1 MPDCTKCSNIWKE
14 RYYTAEKNYI
24 TTVNKLIFISLFSA
38 IIAFICVILTV
49 FFGIKTQNFISQFE
63 YVEETEIEIKQ
74 DEGNNAAVIGNGSEV
89 NIYGTGNNSE
99 KEEILEKKEELRK
112 EASKE
117 NN

>member
-24 TTVNKLIFISLFSA
+24 TTVNRLIFISLLSA

-49 FFGIKTQNFISQFE
+49 FFGVKTQKFISQFE

-74 DEGNNAAVIGNGSEV
+74 DKGNNAAVIGNGSEV
-89 NIYGTGNNSE
+89 NIYGTGNYSE
-99 KEEILEKKEELRK
+99 KEEVLEKEKELCE
-112 EASKE
+112 EVNKE